1 MRNSLLARR
10 LVDPIKLN
18 HYWPGGEENTSKK
31 LWGWIRCYAQLHA
44 YTRRK
49 DPGEVEQERLGK
61 QAALLEALADQP
73 EVVPLAARNR
83 DGDHDAITVYP
94 KSYVALD
101 EIHMRNL
108 ALARLS
114 DQVATIEAA
123 GSSDD
128 VDLLVRAYA
137 EQTYLHRV
145 IVWIATTPGPGL
157 PYPERTQRPE
167 PPEALGDL
175 HPGDLYA
182 IAAAFQRINV
192 MRLTV
197 LDATRKK
204 ESAPDWTVFF
214 ATLAGDKPTTD
225 VMRDR
230 SLSSVLASSAERA
243 RGREEAM
250 AASKKASANDKAT

>member
-10 LVDPIKLN
+10 VVDPVKLT

-31 LWGWIRCYAQLHA
+31 LWGWIRCYAHF
-44 YTRRK
+44 YSYSRK
-49 DPGEVEQERLGK
+49 PDPAEVEQQRRAK
-61 QAALLEALADQP
+61 QEALLEALADQP
-73 EVVPLAARNR
+73 EVVQLAARNP
-83 DGDHDAITVYP
+83 DGDHETITVYP

-101 EIHMRNL
+101 ELHARNL

-114 DQVATIEAA
+114 DQVAAVEAA
-123 GSSDD
+123 GITSD
-128 VDLLVRAYA
+128 VELLMRAYA

-157 PYPERTQRPE
+157 PFPEQSQRPE
-167 PPEALGDL
+167 PPAALADL

-182 IAAAFQRINV
+182 IAAAFQRVNV

-197 LDATRKK
+197 LEATRKK

-214 ATLAGDKPTTD
+214 ATLAGEGPPTD

-243 RGREEAM
+243 RGREQAM
-250 AASKKASANDKAT
+250 AKPDRDVPNKGA